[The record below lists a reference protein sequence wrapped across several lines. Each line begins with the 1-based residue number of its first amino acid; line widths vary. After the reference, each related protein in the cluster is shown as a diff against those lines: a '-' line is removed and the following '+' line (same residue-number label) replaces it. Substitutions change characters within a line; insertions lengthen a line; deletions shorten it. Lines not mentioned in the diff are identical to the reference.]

1 MARINIFGRPLSYDV
16 GVTYRK
22 GFVFEPSAEL
32 HGGGSGH
39 SAMIGTPKILEP
51 GIDDLSQETKEL
63 VVQNASDIT
72 HGAND
77 PTHKNRYPVG
87 AGYNQTNL
95 NDSSGNPA
103 PFDSAANTTART
115 NGTGAQFVESTTDQD
130 LLKNYSNSTVTSART
145 LKNPGTI
152 SPTLKKGK
160 QIRAPGEHDG
170 NTLLRD
176 GIDKIQ
182 ETYVSPILS
191 NNRFTATSQRSANPT
206 LVRVNPTHPADT
218 LGSYRNFVE
227 SPGGKDVTAGHFA
240 NLGVL
245 LSVRATSELAS
256 STGYGQDG
264 PDGLGASA
272 AALLP
277 GTAQI
282 GLIKVDVD
290 DLRANEA
297 FKSLI
302 EDDTDP
308 VNLNPGDAND
318 HLINNTGSSSFGQMN
333 NVLEPFSGLLPLGMI
348 AASTALVIGMKLALK
363 GLTVLLAAITSAKQG
378 NVKKD
383 SQGRYILGSY
393 MHSAGK
399 GSSFPPLPIPAS
411 LLGLT
416 ITEHDFEDCVDE
428 GISLVF
434 GGGLG
439 SSFDRVLE
447 TPGFYGVICRNIV
460 RSAANIV
467 IQVQNAVKGNP
478 IQIAQNII
486 ELINVIRSSKVIA
499 AINIMAKLGDSTLT
513 LKDRPAQKEE
523 FLGITKYSTVD
534 ALDDNF
540 RVGKGRMQG
549 RLQSA
554 LATSTSPSVFLFPRQ
569 TVSALTAFSNRF
581 PNSVTPASVAA
592 VKSQTNKDG
601 VNSELGDTSN
611 RISTDA
617 VKSIEA
623 NLDAEY
629 MPFYFHDLRTNEI
642 VSFHAFLRSM
652 SDDYT
657 VETETIKAFGRVDP
671 VKIYKSTDRKISIEF
686 YVVAT
691 NKQDFDQMW
700 WKINKLVTL
709 VYPQWS
715 KGNVL
720 TNPETK
726 DKFIQPFS
734 QTPTNSPLIR
744 LRLGDLFRTNYS
756 RFALAR
762 LFGLGEQ
769 DAFFDVKIND
779 DGVAKLVEFARIL
792 DTNDLESLRDAV
804 VSIHPGLYP
813 IKTAKASVGISL
825 GGKSKNAPASLV
837 AMQEPAKIAEKEDEG
852 LFVVQ
857 MIERTAPG
865 DEQFIIVPVDQISI
879 SRESLAKVLKS
890 RLSGAGSVSNT
901 ATLSKINDFLNPS
914 KNSVVRSFE
923 ASGGKGLA
931 CMIDNLGFNWLDN
944 IPWETEAYGS
954 RAPKMCVVKMSLTPI
969 HDIAPG
975 LDVNGFNRAPV
986 YNVGEIMNGIA
997 GDGTDNEGEGRT
1009 KFDDLR
1015 KKLRKVL
1022 K

>member
-1 MARINIFGRPLSYDV
+1 MARVNNVFGKPIEYDV
-16 GVTYRK
+16 GVKYDPTT
-22 GFVFEPSAEL
+22 
-32 HGGGSGH
+32 H
-39 SAMIGTPKILEP
+39 IGTPKILEP
-51 GIDDLSQETKEL
+51 GVDDLSQETKEA
-63 VVQNASDIT
+63 VVKNASDIT

-87 AGYNQTNL
+87 AGYNSKDL
-95 NDSSGNPA
+95 NDNSGNPV
-103 PFDSAANTTART
+103 PFDSSTNTSQRT
-115 NGTGAQFVESTTDQD
+115 NGTGAQFVENTEDQD
-130 LLKNYSNSTVTSART
+130 LLKNYSNSTVSSGRT
-145 LKNPGTI
+145 LKNPGSI

-160 QIRAPGEHDG
+160 QVREQGEHDG

-182 ETYVSPILS
+182 EAYVSPILS
-191 NNRFTATSQRSANPT
+191 NNRFTATSKRSENPT
-206 LVRVNPTHPADT
+206 LVRVNPTHPEDT
-218 LGSYRNFVE
+218 LGSYRAFVE
-227 SPGGKDVTAGHFA
+227 SPGGKDVHAGHFA
-240 NLGVL
+240 NLGAL
-245 LSVRATSELAS
+245 LTVRATSELAS

-290 DLRANEA
+290 DLRASEA

-302 EDDTDP
+302 EDDTDA
-308 VNLNPGDAND
+308 VNLDPGDAND

-363 GLTVLLAAITSAKQG
+363 GLTMLLAAITSAKQG

-416 ITEHDFEDCVDE
+416 ITTHDFEDCVDE

-434 GGGLG
+434 GAGLG
-439 SSFDRVLE
+439 SSFGRVLE

-486 ELINVIRSSKVIA
+486 ELVNVIRSSKVIA
-499 AINIMAKLGDSTLT
+499 AINIMAKLGDSTLS
-513 LKDRPAQKEE
+513 LDDKPLQKEE

-534 ALDDNF
+534 ALDDDF

-554 LATSTSPSVFLFPRQ
+554 LATSTSPSAFLFPRA

-592 VKSQTNKDG
+592 VKSEEGFD
-601 VNSELGDTSN
+601 EDLGSN
-611 RISTDA
+611 INRRISA
-617 VKSIEA
+617 ENVAKVEA
-623 NLDAEY
+623 KLDAEY

-657 VETETIKAFGRVDP
+657 VETETVKAFGRIDP

-700 WKINKLVTL
+700 WKINKLITL

-720 TNPETK
+720 TNPETN
-726 DKFIQPFS
+726 DKFVQPFS

-762 LFGLGEQ
+762 LFGLGQQ
-769 DAFFDVKIND
+769 DTFFNVKIED
-779 DGVAKLVEFARIL
+779 EGVAKLVEFSRIIE
-792 DTNDLESLRDAV
+792 TNDLESLRDADV
-804 VSIHPGLYP
+804 LIQPGIYP
-813 IKTAKASVGISL
+813 IKTAKTNGLGIQL
-825 GGKSKNAPASLV
+825 GGKKNRTSVSVEL
-837 AMQEPAKIAEKEDEG
+837 QEPAKVAEKEDEG
-852 LFVVQ
+852 LYVVQ
-857 MIERTAPG
+857 MTDRTGG
-865 DEQFIIVPVDQISI
+865 DDEFIVVPVDQISI
-879 SRESLAKVLKS
+879 PRESLAKVLES
-890 RLSGAGSVSNT
+890 RLSGTGSASDF
-901 ATLSKINDFLNPS
+901 ATLKKIDDFLNPNE
-914 KNSVVRSFE
+914 NSIVRSFE
-923 ASGGKGLA
+923 SSAGKGLA
-931 CMIDNLGFNWLDN
+931 CMIDSLGFNWLDN

-954 RAPKMCVVKMSLTPI
+954 RAPKMCVVRMSLTPI

-986 YNVGEIMNGIA
+986 YNVGEIMNGIS
-997 GDGTDNEGEGRT
+997 GDGTDSVGAGRT
-1009 KFDDLR
+1009 NFNNLR

>member
-1 MARINIFGRPLSYDV
+1 MARVNNVFGKPIEYDV
-16 GVTYRK
+16 GVKYDPTT
-22 GFVFEPSAEL
+22 
-32 HGGGSGH
+32 H
-39 SAMIGTPKILEP
+39 IGTPKILEP
-51 GIDDLSQETKEL
+51 GVDDLSQETKEA

-77 PTHKNRYPVG
+77 PTHRNRYPVG
-87 AGYNQTNL
+87 AGYNSKDL
-95 NDSSGNPA
+95 NDNSGNPV
-103 PFDSAANTTART
+103 PFDSATNTSQRT
-115 NGTGAQFVESTTDQD
+115 NGTGAQFVESTEDQD
-130 LLKNYSNSTVTSART
+130 LLKNYSNSTVSSGRT

-160 QIRAPGEHDG
+160 QVREQGEHDG

-176 GIDKIQ
+176 GVDKIQ

-191 NNRFTATSQRSANPT
+191 NNRFTATSKRSENPT
-206 LVRVNPTHPADT
+206 LVRVNPTHPEDT
-218 LGSYRNFVE
+218 LGNYRAFVE

-240 NLGVL
+240 NLGAL
-245 LSVRATSELAS
+245 LTVRATSELAS
-256 STGYGQDG
+256 TTGYGQDG

-290 DLRANEA
+290 DLRASEA

-302 EDDTDP
+302 EDNTDA
-308 VNLNPGDAND
+308 VNLDPGDAND
-318 HLINNTGSSSFGQMN
+318 HLINNTGASSFGQMN

-363 GLTVLLAAITSAKQG
+363 GLTMLLAAITSAKQG

-416 ITEHDFEDCVDE
+416 ITTHDFEDCVDE
-428 GISLVF
+428 GIALVF
-434 GGGLG
+434 GSGLG

-486 ELINVIRSSKVIA
+486 ELVNVIRSSKVIA
-499 AINIMAKLGDSTLT
+499 AINIMAKLGDSTLS
-513 LKDRPAQKEE
+513 LDDKPLQKEE

-534 ALDDNF
+534 ALDDDF

-554 LATSTSPSVFLFPRQ
+554 LATSTSPSAFLFPRAA
-569 TVSALTAFSNRF
+569 VSALTAFSNRF

-592 VKSQTNKDG
+592 VKSEEGFD
-601 VNSELGDTSN
+601 EDLGSN
-611 RISTDA
+611 INRRISA
-617 VKSIEA
+617 ENVAKVEA
-623 NLDAEY
+623 KLDAEY

-657 VETETIKAFGRVDP
+657 VETETVKAFGRIDP

-720 TNPETK
+720 TNPETN
-726 DKFIQPFS
+726 DKFVQPFS

-762 LFGLGEQ
+762 LFGLGQQ
-769 DAFFDVKIND
+769 DTFFNVKIED
-779 DGVAKLVEFARIL
+779 EGIAKLVEFSRIIG
-792 DTNDLESLRDAV
+792 TNDLESLRDAEV
-804 VSIHPGLYP
+804 VIQPGVYP
-813 IKTAKASVGISL
+813 IKTAKTNGLGIQL
-825 GGKSKNAPASLV
+825 GGKKNRTSVSVEL
-837 AMQEPAKIAEKEDEG
+837 QEPAKVAEKEDEG
-852 LFVVQ
+852 LYVVQ
-857 MIERTAPG
+857 MTDRTGG
-865 DEQFIIVPVDQISI
+865 DDEFIIVPVDQISI
-879 SRESLAKVLKS
+879 PRESLAKVLES
-890 RLSGAGSVSNT
+890 RLSGTGSASDF
-901 ATLSKINDFLNPS
+901 ATLKKIDDFLNPNE
-914 KNSVVRSFE
+914 NSIVRSFE
-923 ASGGKGLA
+923 SSAGKGLA
-931 CMIDNLGFNWLDN
+931 CMIDSLGFNWLDN
-944 IPWETEAYGS
+944 IPWETESYGS
-954 RAPKMCVVKMSLTPI
+954 RAPKMCVVRMSLSPI

-986 YNVGEIMNGIA
+986 YNVGEIMNGIG
-997 GDGTDNEGEGRT
+997 GDGTDSVGAGRT
-1009 KFDDLR
+1009 NFNNLR